1 MAESRFEE
9 FESFDHLAADLSAEA
24 ELLRG
29 SNRLPELSSR
39 LRARVL
45 SAARSA
51 HQQARRWAQARQAA
65 AFLGVCLVAS
75 FVLSPLANVDRPSA
89 SSVMAS
95 VAQFRPAVT
104 TSATKQHGFTCAASS
119 VWALQH
125 NQEFLELPATLATK
139 PCDHLTVTVARA
151 ESVAPRDELLA
162 ALQTSEGWATV
173 EAFEAIRARG
183 RSTLQ
188 RALWAN

>member
-1 MAESRFEE
+1 MAESRFGQSEAL
-9 FESFDHLAADLSAEA
+9 DLPAADLSAEM
-24 ELLRG
+24 EMLRG
-29 SNRLPELSSR
+29 SNRLPQLSSH

-45 SAARSA
+45 NAARLA

-75 FVLSPLANVDRPSA
+75 FVLSSLANVDRSSA
-89 SSVMAS
+89 ASVMAG

-104 TSATKQHGFTCAASS
+104 IAATKRREFTWPSSS
-119 VWALQH
+119 VWALRH
-125 NQEFLELPATLATK
+125 NPAFLELPAAPAAK
-139 PCDHLTVTVARA
+139 PRDRLPTTVARA
-151 ESVAPRDELLA
+151 ESVAPRDELLT

-183 RSTLQ
+183 RFTLQ